1 MGVKEY
7 LRHYKSAI
15 FDEAGKLLSQPL
27 PTLTEELFSQFER
40 NGNRLAYE
48 SVYFT
53 RRKFLTVLGLQAI
66 LEAQDSGAPSEAVL
80 TKLEAV
86 ITDICGEICWAL
98 PAHVNR
104 RCQDWQITVD
114 LFACET
120 GQTLSE
126 LSDCLRH
133 KLSDGVLQ
141 MIRENVERRVLRPFL
156 VREGGFW
163 WEKSG
168 GNWNAVCCGSIGSIC
183 LHLTGG
189 REELLRPCL
198 ERVRASLPYYLEGFA
213 GDGAC
218 LEGLGYYFYGMSYF
232 VNFAQE
238 LSAFTGG
245 GTDLWACAG
254 EKAGKIA
261 SFWSKCYFPD
271 GGTVNFSD
279 GHERTPF
286 QAGLAL
292 ALKRQFP
299 QVELPDFDL
308 AAGLWDDEC
317 WRFVFRK
324 MDLFESEAYLARN
337 GEPKTGLGAP
347 FAHILPDAQ
356 WCVGASRNGIGFACK
371 GGDNGEPHNHNDIG
385 HFLYEAAGV
394 ELLADLGAG
403 EYTARYFGP
412 ERYDILCNGSEGHS
426 VPLVGG
432 QPQLAGADRRCRDF
446 EAEVRDGLCQVKLEL
461 AGAYGCRNLTS
472 LSRTLAFSLADGGLT
487 VEDAAVGAPIT
498 ENLIT
503 YIRPILTP
511 EYVLLQSKKVS
522 AHIRIEGIVPNRDV
536 TVLALPHSDHAGR
549 SVTVYSLRWEAAQG
563 ASRFVI
569 FPEFTA

>member
-1 MGVKEY
+1 MGVKTY
-7 LRHYKSAI
+7 LKHYKSAI

-27 PTLTEELFSQFER
+27 PMLSEELFSRFER
-40 NGNRLAYE
+40 FGDRLAYE

-53 RRKFLTVLGLQAI
+53 RRKFLTVLGLRAI
-66 LEAQDSGAPSEAVL
+66 LETQGNGAPSEAVL
-80 TKLEAV
+80 TKLESV
-86 ITDICGEICWAL
+86 IEDVCGEVCWAL
-98 PAHVNR
+98 PAHVER
-104 RCQDWQITVD
+104 RERDWPVTVD
-114 LFACET
+114 LFTCET

-126 LSDCLRH
+126 LSDRLRH
-133 KLSDGVLQ
+133 KLPESVLQ
-141 MIRENVERRVLRPFL
+141 MVRENVERRILRPFL
-156 VREGGFW
+156 DREGGFW

-168 GNWNAVCCGSIGSIC
+168 HNWNAVCCGSIGSIC

-198 ERVRASLPYYLEGFA
+198 ERVRASLPYYLAGFA

-232 VNFAQE
+232 VNFAQD
-238 LSAFTGG
+238 LSAFTDGEA
-245 GTDLWACAG
+245 DLWASAG
-254 EKAGKIA
+254 ENAEKIA

-279 GHERTPF
+279 GHGRTLF
-286 QAGLAL
+286 EAGLAL
-292 ALKRQFP
+292 ALKRRFP
-299 QVELPDFDL
+299 RMELPDFDL
-308 AAGLWDDEC
+308 AAGLSDDEC

-324 MDLFESEAYLARN
+324 MNLLEAEAYLARN
-337 GEPKTGLGAP
+337 GEPKTGLSAP
-347 FAHILPDAQ
+347 FAHILPEAQ
-356 WCVGASRNGIGFACK
+356 WCVAASRNGVGFACK
-371 GGDNGEPHNHNDIG
+371 GGNNGEPHNHNDIG
-385 HFLYEAAGV
+385 HFLYEAAGA

-446 EAEVRDGLCQVKLEL
+446 EAGVHEGLCQVKLEL
-461 AGAYGCRNLTS
+461 AGAYGCQGLTS
-472 LSRTLAFSLADGGLT
+472 LCRTLTFSLTDGVLT
-487 VEDAAVGAPIT
+487 VEDAAVGAPVT

-511 EYVLLQSKKVS
+511 EHILLRSKTAS
-522 AHIRIEGIVPNRDV
+522 ARIRIEGVAPDRDV

-549 SVTVYSLRWEAAQG
+549 SVNVYSLRWEAAQG
-563 ASRFVI
+563 TSRYVI
-569 FPEFTA
+569 VPELP